1 MKIDNIQD
9 KIIEE
14 FEQFSDKRHR
24 FPYFRKLI
32 QIGNDLAPIPD
43 NELDAAH
50 EVKASKSNIWIKAS
64 LVGNKVYF
72 TADSNSPISKGLVGI
87 LLRVFAGSTPRDIIN
102 THLYFLSEINMY
114 ERLTQDWIDDL
125 LAILQKIK
133 LLTAKLQVV
142 VIGKEKGNLAS
153 AL

>member
-14 FEQFSDKRHR
+14 FEQFSDKKHR

-32 QIGNDLAPIPD
+32 QVGNDLDPIPND
-43 NELDAAH
+43 ELDKEH

-64 LVGNKVYF
+64 LVEDKVYF
-72 TADSNSPISKGLVGI
+72 TADSDNPISKGLVGL
-87 LLRVFAGSTPRDIIN
+87 LLRVFSGNSPRDIIN

-114 ERLTQDWIDDL
+114 ERLNEDWLNDL
-125 LAILQKIK
+125 QAIIQKIK
-133 LLTAKLQVV
+133 LLTAKLQVLE
-142 VIGKEKGNLAS
+142 IRRDNLAS
-153 AL
+153 AV

>member
-14 FEQFSDKRHR
+14 FEQFSDKKHR

-32 QIGNDLAPIPD
+32 QVGNDLDPIPND
-43 NELDAAH
+43 ELDKEH

-64 LVGNKVYF
+64 LMEDKVYF
-72 TADSNSPISKGLVGI
+72 TADSDNPISKGLVGL
-87 LLRVFAGSTPRDIIN
+87 LLRVFSGNSPRDIIN

-114 ERLTQDWIDDL
+114 ERLNEDWLNDL
-125 LAILQKIK
+125 QAIIQKIK
-133 LLTAKLQVV
+133 LLTAKLQVLE
-142 VIGKEKGNLAS
+142 IRRDNLAS
-153 AL
+153 AV